1 MLDKLRNYGRS
12 SVTKVLFGGLI
23 IIFCFWGIGAGML
36 SRVQPVATVNGNR
49 VLGTEVD
56 READRMKETLAQMYG
71 ANANQI
77 LRNMNLRQEALN
89 QIIEDRLISEEARH
103 IGLGVSDDS
112 LADRIAKDPHF
123 QENGQFDPQR
133 YQELLQANQMLPAD
147 YESMQ
152 RKQMMQEALRQMVD
166 QGVQVSDAEAR
177 NAYDLKNEK
186 ISVAYVQ
193 VPYQDFVAKITPT
206 PQQVENYYKAHP
218 EDFREPERIKIAYVH
233 YDPIILA
240 SKITPSDKDIEDYY
254 KSNLKKLYTHPDQV
268 HARHILIEVDEAAT
282 PQEKAAAKAK
292 AEDILK
298 QLQQGA
304 DFTKLSKDDSQDPS
318 TRLDGGDLGSFGRNQ
333 MIKPFEDA
341 VFSMK
346 PGEMR
351 LVETKF
357 GFHVVKLD
365 ANIPAHTDKLED
377 MKPKIIESIR
387 SETGGRMARQALDED
402 VTAALAGTKLEDL
415 AKKRGIEVVETP
427 AFSRADAMSIA
438 HDPKLIEAAFKLEA
452 NEVRAVPGGSGAP
465 YLVKLISREPSYVPP
480 LKDVEAKVRE
490 AFVRADAQSQARGK
504 ANQLLQQ
511 IKSADDFDKVA
522 KANNLTVHTTDS
534 FAKSSDSVPQI
545 GPFPEVTD
553 AAGTVAKL
561 PGVIDHVMENKGDSY
576 IFEVVTR
583 TTPSDDDWKSA
594 QKSFTDEFA
603 NQRRAEA
610 WTRFLDALKS
620 RAKISIDPNQFG
632 TQPEE
637 PSS

>member
-1 MLDKLRNYGRS
+1 MLDRLRNYARS
-12 SVTKVLFGGLI
+12 GVTKVLFALLI
-23 IIFCFWGIGAGML
+23 VIFCFWGIGAGML

-56 READRMKETLAQMYG
+56 REAERMKQTLSQMYG

-112 LADRIAKDPHF
+112 LAEKIAQDPHF
-123 QENGQFDPQR
+123 QDHGQFDPER
-133 YQELLQANQMLPAD
+133 YQEILQANQMMPSD

-152 RKQMMQEALRQMVD
+152 RRQMMQEALRQMVD
-166 QGVQVSDAEAR
+166 QGVQISDAEAR
-177 NAYDLKNEK
+177 HTYDLKNEK
-186 ISVAYVQ
+186 ISVAYVE
-193 VPYQDFVAKITPT
+193 VPYQDFTAKISPT
-206 PQQVENYYKAHP
+206 PQQIQDYYKSHP
-218 EDFREPERIKIAYVH
+218 EEFREPERIKIDYIH
-233 YDPIILA
+233 YDPAALA

-268 HARHILIEVDEAAT
+268 HARHILIEVDEVAT

-292 AEDILK
+292 AEGILK

-304 DFTKLSKDDSQDPS
+304 DFAKLAKEDSQDPS
-318 TRLDGGDLGSFGRNQ
+318 TKLDGGDLGTFGRNQ

-346 PGEMR
+346 PGELR

-357 GFHVVKLD
+357 GFHVVKLE
-365 ANIPAHTDKLED
+365 AQVPAHTDKLEEV
-377 MKPKIIESIR
+377 KPKIIDAIR
-387 SETGGRMARQALDED
+387 AATGSRMARQALDED
-402 VTAALAGTKLEDL
+402 VSAALAGTKLEDL
-415 AKKRGIEVVETP
+415 AKKRGIEIVETP
-427 AFSRADAMSIA
+427 AFARTDAMSVV
-438 HDPKLIEAAFKLEA
+438 HDPKLIDAAFKLEA
-452 NEVRAVPGGSGAP
+452 NEVRAVPGGGAAP
-465 YLVKLISREPSYVPP
+465 YLVKLISRDPSRVPP
-480 LKDVEAKVRE
+480 LKEVEAKVRE
-490 AFVRADAQSQARGK
+490 AFVRADAESQARGK
-504 ANQLLQQ
+504 ANQLLHQ
-511 IKSADDFDKVA
+511 IKTADDFDKVA
-522 KANNLTVHTTDS
+522 KANNLSVHKTDP
-534 FAKSSDSVPQI
+534 FARSSDSVPSI

-553 AAGTVAKL
+553 ASGVVAKL

-594 QKSFTDEFA
+594 QKEFTDEFA
-603 NQRRAEA
+603 QQRRAEA

-632 TQPEE
+632 AQ